1 MILNSINCVWH
12 IVSPMN
18 REAPSSVRPRSSA
31 LFEFANESGEY
42 WPYKSNQAEQPE
54 AIKERQN
61 AGLLLHQGMN
71 LGHSAHG
78 CVGCRITL
86 IDEAI
91 CNALYIL
98 RKRSIKIR
106 NVRDQHRLVVLSA
119 PREHRCHER
128 NAEASTLI
136 AEKVGEA
143 RRLVIFVLGQIGV
156 G

>member
-1 MILNSINCVWH
+1 
-12 IVSPMN
+12 MN
-18 REAPSSVRPRSSA
+18 E
-31 LFEFANESGEY
+31 NGEY
-42 WPYKSNQAEQPE
+42 RSYKSNQTEQPE

-61 AGLLLHQGMN
+61 AGLLLHQSMN

-78 CVGCRITL
+78 CVGCGITV

-98 RKRSIKIR
+98 RKRSIETR

-128 NAEASTLI
+128 DPEASPLI
-136 AEKVGEA
+136 AEKVGE
-143 RRLVIFVLGQIGV
+143 
-156 G
+156 